1 VTSKLFT
8 PIKIGKLEIRNRFM
22 RSATWDAMA
31 EGSGLVTER
40 SAALY
45 HELNTGGI
53 GLIVTGFAFV
63 SFPLGQAG
71 TGQYGIYDDKM
82 IPAWKPIIK
91 EAHDN
96 GSKIAMQIVHGGI
109 NAGNFTGKDV
119 SLCAVSVI
127 PKLAARAHHEMTDEE
142 IEGIIADFVAAGVR
156 VREAGFD
163 AVQLHGAHGYL
174 FSQFASSL
182 FNKRTD
188 KWGGSPENRR
198 RFHLEIISRL
208 RKALGPDYPILIKF
222 GVQDDREGGMT
233 ISEGLETCRQMV
245 KAGLSS
251 IEVSAGIG
259 SAIARLREGEV
270 SKIVFRERA
279 AAVKK
284 VVNVPVAVVNG
295 IRNITVAEDIIDS
308 SDADMISMSR
318 PFIREPHLLLRWQ
331 KGETSQAKCI
341 SCGKC
346 MPIAVKNESLECGEE
361 KRLREEAH
369 K

>member
-8 PIKIGKLEIRNRFM
+8 PLKIGKMEIKNRVM

-31 EGSGLVTER
+31 DSTGMVTER

-53 GLIVTGFAFV
+53 GLIITGFAYV
-63 SFPLGQAG
+63 SSPLGQAG
-71 TGQYGIYDDKM
+71 IGQYGIYNDSM
-82 IPAWKPIIK
+82 IPGWKPIIK

-96 GSKIAMQIVHGGI
+96 GSKIAMQVVHAGI
-109 NAGNFTGKDV
+109 NSGYLEKKDV
-119 SLCAVSVI
+119 SLDAVSEI
-127 PKLAARAHHEMTDEE
+127 PKLAARPHHEMTDEE

-174 FSQFASSL
+174 MSQFASTL
-182 FNKRTD
+182 FNHRTD

-198 RFHLEIISRL
+198 RFHLEVISRL

-222 GVQDDREGGMT
+222 GVQDDKEGGLT
-233 ISEGLETCRQMV
+233 LSEGLETCRQMV

-284 VVNVPVAVVNG
+284 AVKVPVAVVNG
-295 IRNITVAEDIIDS
+295 VRNITVAEDIIDS
-308 SDADMISMSR
+308 GDTDMISMSR

-331 KGETSQAKCI
+331 QGDNSEAKCI

-346 MPIAVKNESLECGEE
+346 MPIAIKNESLECGEE